1 MLTSTGKAD
10 PEEGDLVDF
19 HLLITRWGILASVGD
34 GETIIPR
41 PEKELSNFGRGP
53 DLGETHS
60 FLQTNLSC
68 GEQSTLSISGCLCRV
83 SAGHLSIDINSVF

>member
-1 MLTSTGKAD
+1 ML
-10 PEEGDLVDF
+10 LVGF

-60 FLQTNLSC
+60 FCKQTCLVENSQPSLSVDAYV
-68 GEQSTLSISGCLCRV
+68 ELL
-83 SAGHLSIDINSVF
+83 LDIYAYSLE